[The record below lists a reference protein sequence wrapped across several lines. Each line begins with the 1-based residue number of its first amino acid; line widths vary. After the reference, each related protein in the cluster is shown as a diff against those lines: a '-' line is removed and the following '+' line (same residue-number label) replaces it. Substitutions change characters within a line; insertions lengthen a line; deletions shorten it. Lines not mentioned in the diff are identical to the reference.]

1 MFNKYK
7 PLNLYTNFAEAA
19 ERFPRQAIY
28 FDEPLTAFPEFQLQT
43 TYAESKEALIKKA
56 TQLHKIGVKK
66 GEKIIIYKSAKF
78 DTYLLA
84 VAASYLGAVPI
95 MISEHL
101 PAETMDILVARLDDP
116 WMVFDGDTAAK
127 AQTLKNLPAS
137 KLIAVE
143 DILATTFDQ
152 LCEQECLTP
161 DTISYM
167 THTSGT
173 TGVPKLIAHS
183 ANSMGWRTKWQKN
196 ILSLIRKRG
205 LVAFHIS
212 PVHSRFNIGIS
223 SLMAKGFPLL
233 PIANPSRSNISR
245 VLKDY
250 APMVLE
256 THPNHFVQWASLA
269 REVPSVFESVKY
281 YHSTFDAINKETMAT
296 FLRCSK
302 YRLPVFLQVYGQ
314 SECGPMIMRFH
325 TKSTLKTTNARAMGI
340 GMPGLTKAR
349 IVNKDGKPVRA
360 GVSGNIQMFSK
371 GRALTYYKETPRFE
385 ENVYGAW
392 WDSGDY
398 GVKSRLGG
406 LSLLDRQVDLVDK
419 IDSTLA
425 IEDALLDELTF
436 LDEVVIIRGKN
447 GSPQPIIAVSEH
459 AEMNWDLWWKK
470 VSDLPHLNEPILM
483 NYEEMPRTA
492 TMKIQRLE
500 LERSL
505 QSSEN

>member
-7 PLNLYTNFAEAA
+7 PLNLYSNFAEAA
-19 ERFPRQAIY
+19 EKFPTQDIY
-28 FDEPLTAFPEFQLQT
+28 FDESLTAFPELQLHT
-43 TYAESKEALIKKA
+43 TYLEAKDALITKA
-56 TQLHKIGVKK
+56 SQIHTLGVKK
-66 GEKIIIYKSAKF
+66 GEKVIIYKSAKF

-84 VAASYLGAVPI
+84 VAVSYLGAVPI
-95 MISEHL
+95 MISPHL
-101 PAETMDILVARLDDP
+101 PAETMDILVSRLDNP
-116 WMVFDGDTAAK
+116 WMIFDGDTAHK
-127 AQTLKNLPAS
+127 AQILQNMSKQ

-143 DILATTFDQ
+143 EILATAF
-152 LCEQECLTP
+152 EQPCAQDKLP
-161 DTISYM
+161 LDTISYM

-233 PIANPSRSNISR
+233 PIANPSRENVTK
-245 VLKDY
+245 VLMDY
-250 APMVLE
+250 EPMVLE

-269 REVPSVFESVKY
+269 RDKPEVFQSLKY

-302 YRLPVFLQVYGQ
+302 HGKPVFLQVYGQ

-325 TKSTLKTTNARAMGI
+325 TKSSLKNTNARAMGI
-340 GMPGLTKAR
+340 GMPRLTKAR
-349 IVNKDGKPVRA
+349 IVDQNGKPVKA

-398 GVKSRLGG
+398 GVKSRFGV

-419 IDSTLA
+419 IESTLA
-425 IEDALLDELTF
+425 IEDAILDELTF
-436 LDEVVIIRGKN
+436 LDEVVIIRGEN
-447 GSPQPIIAVSEH
+447 GSPQPIIAVNESK
-459 AEMNWDLWWKK
+459 EMNWDLWWKK
-470 VSDLPHLNEPILM
+470 VSDMPHLNEPIIM
-483 NYEEMPRTA
+483 KYEEMPRTA

-505 QSSEN
+505 QQN